1 MKKIIF
7 IFLTCFSLVLIS
19 FSFIYSF
26 DNYRSFIP
34 GMSSA
39 GQHLKTDIPEP
50 VILFFLGIAMI
61 VLAGCVKRKFLK
73 RI

>member
-7 IFLTCFSLVLIS
+7 IFLTCFSLIFIS
-19 FSFIYSF
+19 FSLIYSF

-39 GQHLKTDIPEP
+39 GQQLKTVIPEP
-50 VILFFLGIAMI
+50 VMLFSLGIAMI
-61 VLAGCVKRKFLK
+61 VLAGLVKRKFLK
-73 RI
+73 W